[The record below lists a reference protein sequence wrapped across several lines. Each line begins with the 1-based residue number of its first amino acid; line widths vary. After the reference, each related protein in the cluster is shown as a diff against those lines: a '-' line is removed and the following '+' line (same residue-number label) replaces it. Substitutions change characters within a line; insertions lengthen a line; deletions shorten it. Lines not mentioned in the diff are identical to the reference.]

1 MRIEI
6 KNLSFSYNSSQ
17 KVLDDISLN
26 LIEGE
31 FVSILGCNGAGKTTL
46 FKSMLG
52 FLTPQKGTIL
62 LDKQPLS
69 SYKPKEIAQKIAY
82 IPQLSYSTF
91 DYTVFNTVLMGTT
104 CQISTLSTPK
114 KREEEAVNSIL
125 ANLGISHLAHK
136 KINEISGG
144 ERQLA
149 LIARALAQKAKILIL
164 DEITANLDY
173 GNQIKVLS
181 MISKLTEQG
190 YTILFSTHN
199 PEGALI
205 YADRILLLDSGK
217 ISFSDTPEKLAATD
231 LLSSLYKT
239 DLYIEKLSI
248 DNKSRYICIP
258 R

>member
-1 MRIEI
+1 M
-6 KNLSFSYNSSQ
+6 
-17 KVLDDISLN
+17 
-26 LIEGE
+26 
-31 FVSILGCNGAGKTTL
+31 L
-46 FKSMLG
+46 FRS
-52 FLTPQKGTIL
+52 
-62 LDKQPLS
+62 
-69 SYKPKEIAQKIAY
+69 
-82 IPQLSYSTF
+82 
-91 DYTVFNTVLMGTT
+91 
-104 CQISTLSTPK
+104 
-114 KREEEAVNSIL
+114 
-125 ANLGISHLAHK
+125 
-136 KINEISGG
+136 NEISGG